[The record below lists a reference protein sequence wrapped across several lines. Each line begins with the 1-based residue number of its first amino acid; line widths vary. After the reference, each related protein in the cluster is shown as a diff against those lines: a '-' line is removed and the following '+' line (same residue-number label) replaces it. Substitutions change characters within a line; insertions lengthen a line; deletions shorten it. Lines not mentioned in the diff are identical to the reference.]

1 MKILQAAL
9 KIISNKQKT
18 SEMDHMRHRLKQ
30 NHNEYLQKFIESSNS
45 IDKIQ
50 DMMDENWKKLEKIE
64 ENFSAFQNKVD
75 RNHTNLDTNIKNLKE
90 QCHLQLAYSQKTL
103 QEKLD
108 KYEYR
113 FDWMQ
118 QSQKQTIDL
127 LTDIL
132 TVLSSGNDNTTFGN
146 TTSAI

>member
-1 MKILQAAL
+1 VL
-9 KIISNKQKT
+9 
-18 SEMDHMRHRLKQ
+18 
-30 NHNEYLQKFIESSNS
+30 S
-45 IDKIQ
+45 ITVQIF
-50 DMMDENWKKLEKIE
+50 LTYTCP
-64 ENFSAFQNKVD
+64 
-75 RNHTNLDTNIKNLKE
+75 TNLDTNIKNLKE

-103 QEKLD
+103 QEKLE

-113 FDWMQ
+113 FDWIQ

-132 TVLSSGNDNTTFGN
+132 TVLNSGNDKAKFGN